1 MNDFLQN
8 MKVIYWKILIYGR
21 RRAETEQLDITFIWP
36 FGRPPNGAFFQVRPP
51 RNKNKVNKN

>member
-1 MNDFLQN
+1 MNDLLQN

-36 FGRPPNGAFFQVRPP
+36 FGRPTNGAFFPSQATP
-51 RNKNKVNKN
+51 K